1 MSQHTK
7 SNILSSLFWK
17 LMERGGT
24 QGIQFIVQIIL
35 ARLLAP
41 EQFGTI
47 AIVMVFI
54 NLAQVFVQSG
64 FNTSLVQKKDADED
78 DFSSVFYMSLG
89 IAGILYVIMYI
100 SAPYIASFYRDPIL
114 TPVLRVLSITLF
126 AGAFNSIQNAF
137 VSRNLL
143 FKKLFKSS
151 LGAMLIS
158 GTLGIIA
165 AYKGLGIWALVI
177 QQLVNQVA
185 ITIIMW
191 FTVKW
196 RPTLI
201 ISFSKVRKLFSFG
214 WKLLASALLDTGYQE
229 LRTLIIG
236 RLYTPSIL
244 GYYNRGQLFPKVLVS
259 NIDGSIQSVMLPTL
273 SAYQDDKKRMKEM
286 MRRAIVSSSF
296 LIFPMM
302 VGMAVVAEPLV
313 KIVLT
318 DKWLPA
324 VPFLQIFCISYAL
337 MPIHTSNL
345 QAINAMGR
353 SDIFLRLEVI
363 KKVIGLT
370 ILLIS
375 LPFGVYVIALSS
387 ILTGIIGTFINA
399 YPNKE
404 LLNYSYKEQWLDIM
418 PSLLISLIMGGIVY
432 LFNFL
437 SFPVWQVLI
446 LQTVSG
452 GIIYILL
459 AKIFK
464 IESFTYLVETMKQ
477 LIKSRKGASA

>member
-477 LIKSRKGASA
+477 LIKSRKGA